1 MKTPLFLLR
10 IGRIPAEECELEETL
25 QWQGGFFPDAMNN
38 IRELVLL
45 FLFQFLKCYCFG
57 STWLIFV
64 CVFFC
69 AWLLSVTWSTVFGLW
84 SLLFA
89 MNNIRECKCLLR
101 SEFIYCNCCN
111 GIRQRLSLHR
121 TEYLIKTGSFIFK
134 MYILSF
140 IHHYSCISTIFFV
153 EERLC
158 WIVQWSYCVLRT
170 RIQIENSHFTRI
182 FWIWIKVRYAHMKLI
197 RTFFS
202 NTNFWTFPKIFRFW
216 RLLAFFWSPMNQ
228 IRINNWLDLTGHWIW
243 GAVIK
248 LTYRV

>member
-121 TEYLIKTGSFIFK
+121 TEYLIK
-134 MYILSF
+134 LARL
-140 IHHYSCISTIFFV
+140 YSKCISFHSYTIIHVFQRSFSWRNVCV
-153 EERLC
+153 EL
-158 WIVQWSYCVLRT
+158 Y
-170 RIQIENSHFTRI
+170 N
-182 FWIWIKVRYAHMKLI
+182 
-197 RTFFS
+197 
-202 NTNFWTFPKIFRFW
+202 
-216 RLLAFFWSPMNQ
+216 
-228 IRINNWLDLTGHWIW
+228 DLT
-243 GAVIK
+243 V
-248 LTYRV
+248 Y